1 MPIYLGIVYAQCDRQ
16 KGHYTSKT
24 DFLKISFSDR
34 WQLTVGRR
42 VVDSTA
48 MKSSPVVAPAGGG
61 GHSQQN
67 GGPAGGGVDSHN
79 SHPPRQQQHRPDPQ
93 HQQQQQSAATAA
105 SLLQKSDP
113 ANKTGGSGGM
123 SGPCYEKPQGV
134 QHTLQVPPTAAPRRS
149 MSGQAGPPSAAQRGA
164 AGAASRRTRF
174 ALQVRRNFYISFHIW
189 KIIKIRTENT
199 FYVLFTYISAECRTG
214 VHHGML
220 CVAARK
226 HSVNCCQCTSTGYF
240 YCTVQY
246 IFVD

>member
-1 MPIYLGIVYAQCDRQ
+1 
-16 KGHYTSKT
+16 
-24 DFLKISFSDR
+24 
-34 WQLTVGRR
+34 
-42 VVDSTA
+42 
-48 MKSSPVVAPAGGG
+48 MKSSPVVAGGGG

-67 GGPAGGGVDSHN
+67 GGVVDSPH
-79 SHPPRQQQHRPDPQ
+79 SHPPRQQQHRPDPHHQ
-93 HQQQQQSAATAA
+93 QQQQQQQSAAA

-113 ANKTGGSGGM
+113 ANKTGGSVAASGGM

-174 ALQVRRNFYISFHIW
+174 ALQVRRIFIYHFISG
-189 KIIKIRTENT
+189 KLLKLVL
-199 FYVLFTYISAECRTG
+199 YVLHIFQQNAGQVYITVCY
-214 VHHGML
+214 V
-220 CVAARK
+220 CVAAAK